1 MIDNLYPGLLK
12 NVRNQVCY
20 RKEDD
25 HLEINEYLLISKEDT
40 KQTAYSTTEQAGI
53 ALQHLK

>member
-12 NVRNQVCY
+12 NVRNKVCY
-20 RKEDD
+20 RKEDE

-40 KQTAYSTTEQAGI
+40 KQTAYSITEQTGI